1 MLAPP
6 PLPLTWPTTKASR
19 PHSQLHRVDPFSFTI
34 SAAGT
39 LVPAITRHLPVD
51 SPTSPNRPPPR
62 ARSSCRLEDQK
73 RGCSNPSGP
82 HLNQRDSPA
91 VPWPLSPLHHRLLPQ
106 GLCTCHFCL
115 QPSFLSHPCGLLTLS
130 GLCLGVTFLRQDTAD
145 RLATNSG
152 ASAPPP
158 LPAPAASTAS
168 AVWRAPR
175 GSSLHQAQ
183 PALGATR
190 GREQAGGP
198 EWPDVPAQGVSLPS
212 RSLAMAESAG
222 RLPRPGCLLLL
233 ACGHMLPS
241 HTACAGGGG
250 LGAWRQEVSCGWIPR
265 NPMDLPSRPLA
276 CPA

>member
-1 MLAPP
+1 M
-6 PLPLTWPTTKASR
+6 
-19 PHSQLHRVDPFSFTI
+19 D
-34 SAAGT
+34 G
-39 LVPAITRHLPVD
+39 
-51 SPTSPNRPPPR
+51 PTSPNRPPPR

-115 QPSFLSHPCGLLTLS
+115 QPSSLSHPCGLLTLS
-130 GLCLGVTFLRQDTAD
+130 GLCLGVTFLREDTAD

-175 GSSLHQAQ
+175 GPPCTRHSQHSGQHVAKSRQEDRSGLMCQLRESLASFSLPRHGRVCWPSATAWLPAPPGMWACAAQ
-183 PALGATR
+183 PHGLCRRRRAR
-190 GREQAGGP
+190 CVEAGGQLWVDP
-198 EWPDVPAQGVSLPS
+198 SEPHGLP
-212 RSLAMAESAG
+212 LQAP
-222 RLPRPGCLLLL
+222 RLPRVE
-233 ACGHMLPS
+233 
-241 HTACAGGGG
+241 T
-250 LGAWRQEVSCGWIPR
+250 R
-265 NPMDLPSRPLA
+265 
-276 CPA
+276 